1 MAKKA
6 RYKVKQS
13 GGSYEIIHF
22 ETSAEQILETAGKQF
37 VTQAQ
42 KQQIET
48 VESEMQ
54 QLRAENARLRELVES
69 VSSQLQSL
77 QSELNKA
84 KTKVAWTVVKS

>member
-6 RYKVKQS
+6 KYKIKQS

-22 ETSAEQILETAGKQF
+22 ETSAEQILETSGKQF

-48 VESEMQ
+48 VESEMR